1 MVSQSLL
8 PGFKPPALS
17 GNSRRRER
25 SKLSKSGGESNN
37 VILWPE
43 FKISPPD
50 PVLGKLIVFCEVG
63 KILISDLDTMLP
75 FVRLKMERMNTQH
88 LWSIV

>member
-25 SKLSKSGGESNN
+25 SKLSKSGGETNN

-50 PVLGKLIVFCEVG
+50 PVLGKLIF
-63 KILISDLDTMLP
+63 
-75 FVRLKMERMNTQH
+75 FVRSVDAINF
-88 LWSIV
+88 

>member
-17 GNSRRRER
+17 GKSRRRER
-25 SKLSKSGGESNN
+25 SKISKSGGETNS

-43 FKISPPD
+43 FKISTPD
-50 PVLGKLIVFCEVG
+50 PVLGKFDAFGLCFTSGLVTNLC
-63 KILISDLDTMLP
+63 
-75 FVRLKMERMNTQH
+75 
-88 LWSIV
+88 